1 MQTVLT
7 QDDRPTQLV
16 TAGRLL
22 DEGAYV
28 IELEGELDLHT
39 SPQFERSVLEAIDR
53 GATDVVVDLQ
63 GVSFVDST
71 TIGVLMRARKRLA
84 SLRGRLLVVCSD
96 RNLLKLFEITALDRM
111 FEIFP
116 SQEEALTHVDGRS

>member
-39 SPQFERSVLEAIDR
+39 SPQFERSVLEAIGR

-96 RNLLKLFEITALDRM
+96 RNL
-111 FEIFP
+111 
-116 SQEEALTHVDGRS
+116 